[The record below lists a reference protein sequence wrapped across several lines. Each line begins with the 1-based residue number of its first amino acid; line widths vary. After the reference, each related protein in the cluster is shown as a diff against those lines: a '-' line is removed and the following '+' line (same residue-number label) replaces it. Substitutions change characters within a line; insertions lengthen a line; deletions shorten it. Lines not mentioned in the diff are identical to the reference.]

1 MKKTTLR
8 MTVISACVGAGLAL
22 SACGGG
28 GSAEGGDTGEDTAA
42 SEEAGAEESGGEDA
56 GGEEAEAAAY
66 TEDDLIAAVQAGGFE
81 PQTQSA
87 EESPEIAGSMAD
99 MEVEP
104 AECKVFMSAAA
115 AAVDDTDATI
125 VIGAPSDGSTTIGGA
140 LGYADESAAADM
152 LSSSTGMLDTCSD
165 MSISAEGMEMTA
177 STSEVDASVDGADQV
192 VATEMAMDVS
202 GQEMTTTTIQAQ
214 KGSAIISVASSSGAG
229 MEAASV
235 EDMSATAAEM
245 IAALP

>member
-66 TEDDLIAAVQAGGFE
+66 TEDDLIAAVQAGGFDT
-81 PQTQSA
+81 P
-87 EESPEIAGSMAD
+87 EESNGTTGDLTGSMAD
-99 MEVEP
+99 MDVDP
-104 AECKVFMSAAA
+104 AECKIFIDAAA
-115 AAVDDTDATI
+115 TSLDEDEVTAVLGLPT
-125 VIGAPSDGSTTIGGA
+125 DGSSTFGGA
-140 LGYADESAAADM
+140 TGYEDEASASNLVSTSTDM
-152 LSSSTGMLDTCSD
+152 IDTCGEMTMD
-165 MSISAEGMEMTA
+165 AEGMEMTA
-177 STSEVDASVDGADQV
+177 TTTEVDASVDGADQV
-192 VATEMAMDVS
+192 VATEVTMAWS
-202 GQEMTTTTIQAQ
+202 GQEITMTIIQAQ
-214 KGSAIISVASSSGAG
+214 KGSAVISVSSAQGMGA
-229 MEAASV
+229 EAASV

>member
-1 MKKTTLR
+1 MLATIDLR
-8 MTVISACVGAGLAL
+8 SQPLGARDLRAVLPRAEYDVEAAL
-22 SACGGG
+22 EAVEPICDEVHDRGAAALYDF
-28 GSAEGGDTGEDTAA
+28 AERFDGVRPTSLRVPAEVLTAA
-42 SEEAGAEESGGEDA
+42 VE
-56 GGEEAEAAAY
+56 
-66 TEDDLIAAVQAGGFE
+66 AGGFE

-202 GQEMTTTTIQAQ
+202 GQEMSRRLL
-214 KGSAIISVASSSGAG
+214 G
-229 MEAASV
+229 E
-235 EDMSATAAEM
+235 
-245 IAALP
+245 

>member
-56 GGEEAEAAAY
+56 GAAEAATY
-66 TEDDLIAAVQAGGFE
+66 TEEDLTAAVEAGGFE

-229 MEAASV
+229 MEAVSV